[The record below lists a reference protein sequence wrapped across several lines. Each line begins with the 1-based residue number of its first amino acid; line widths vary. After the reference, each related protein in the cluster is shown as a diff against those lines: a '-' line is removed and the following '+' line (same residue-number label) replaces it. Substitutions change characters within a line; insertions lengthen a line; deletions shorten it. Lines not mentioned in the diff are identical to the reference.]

1 MFGRLFKVV
10 YDGTGRSI
18 IPTQKKKKGGTV
30 PLNLNPS
37 FSFVLILTIDVI
49 LMVLVTS

>member
-18 IPTQKKKKGGTV
+18 IPTQKKKRGTV

-37 FSFVLILTIDVI
+37 FSFVLILTVDVI

>member
-18 IPTQKKKKGGTV
+18 IPTQKKKKGYGT
-30 PLNLNPS
+30 PKSEP
-37 FSFVLILTIDVI
+37 FI
-49 LMVLVTS
+49 

>member
-18 IPTQKKKKGGTV
+18 IPTQKKKKRGYGT
-30 PLNLNPS
+30 PKSEP
-37 FSFVLILTIDVI
+37 FI
-49 LMVLVTS
+49 